1 MKKVMTITVTAI
13 TILSV
18 ACQTKQEKPF
28 SLVPSFDITKKN
40 FWFKPGFRYIRSRGY
55 PLDCSV
61 QSPSPLG
68 AAPGMPNSNLVD
80 CRRA

>member
-28 SLVPSFDITKKN
+28 SLVPQVI
-40 FWFKPGFRYIRSRGY
+40 GFHYL
-55 PLDCSV
+55 PF
-61 QSPSPLG
+61 
-68 AAPGMPNSNLVD
+68 
-80 CRRA
+80 RATQPTDYLLNTRHL